1 MELRPLLDVDL
12 REVLAPINRA
22 ARGEFLPALRTA
34 AQLRERVSCGVL
46 DLKLS
51 RACIIGG
58 ALGAACLVEHV
69 ADEPVAHIDA
79 LASDPLAQQRGAV
92 RALIEAVQTA
102 AAAAGV
108 TELSILVSETDSA
121 LGSTLQSAG
130 FSRRQAVERYALP
143 GPPLAQSLPL
153 EVEAGEPTPAARS
166 MARPA
171 TVAEV
176 VPLLA
181 TADPVVPLFAQRP
194 SVLQRLSA
202 RLSGRLLFHSN
213 ESDGASTA
221 RAGVVFDRERKSLV
235 ALGGD
240 RSSVA
245 ALTALVA
252 TRHGISYL
260 DALPD
265 QHPAAAALKDVGFV
279 RSAVRVELICDP
291 RSVVAAR
298 ERGAAGKSG
307 RSTAEGPR

>member
-34 AQLRERVSCGVL
+34 AQLRERVACGVL
-46 DLKLS
+46 DLTLS
-51 RACIIGG
+51 RACVVGG

-102 AAAAGV
+102 TATAGV
-108 TELSILVSETDSA
+108 TELSILVSETDSV
-121 LGSTLQSAG
+121 LGSALQSAG
-130 FSRRQAVERYALP
+130 FARRQAVERYALP
-143 GPPLAQSLPL
+143 GPPVAQSLPP
-153 EVEAGEPTPAARS
+153 EVEAGEPTPAAGPF
-166 MARPA
+166 ARA
-171 TVAEV
+171 AIVADV

-181 TADPVVPLFAQRP
+181 TADPIVPLFSQRP

-202 RLSGRLLFHSN
+202 RLSGRLLFSAA
-213 ESDGASTA
+213 DRQAVPTA
-221 RAGVVFDRERKSLV
+221 RAGVVFDRERKSLI

-240 RSSVA
+240 RASVA
-245 ALTALVA
+245 SLIALAA

-260 DALPD
+260 DAL
-265 QHPAAAALKDVGFV
+265 QELHPAGAALQEVGFV
-279 RSAVRVELICDP
+279 RSAVRVELVCDP
-291 RSVVAAR
+291 RAVVAAR
-298 ERGAAGKSG
+298 ERAPGKSG
-307 RSTAEGPR
+307 RATAEGPR